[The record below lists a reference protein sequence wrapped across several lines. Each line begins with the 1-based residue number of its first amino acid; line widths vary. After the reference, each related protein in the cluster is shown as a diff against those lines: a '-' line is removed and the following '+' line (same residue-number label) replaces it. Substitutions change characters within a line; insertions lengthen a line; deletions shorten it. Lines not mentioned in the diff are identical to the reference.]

1 MYKDEGLGEI
11 VLTTMEFKGWIVDSR
26 PESSTQNPESRLSL
40 PLA

>member
-11 VLTTMEFKGWIVDSR
+11 VLMTIEFNGWIPDSR
-26 PESSTQNPESRLSL
+26 LESSTQNPESGLSL